1 MLRQE
6 LTIEYPHRQQ
16 GHSGHRTVPF
26 PYPKIIDRA
35 IGCDIVS
42 DLSPIIQLPG
52 RVFEIVGFWQILLVN
67 PPLQESGN

>member
-42 DLSPIIQLPG
+42 ESIAHNTIAG
-52 RVFEIVGFWQILLVN
+52 AGF
-67 PPLQESGN
+67 